1 MYGKLPVARCPRP
14 LSSDTSVWSAP
25 MRAVDNSVFDGDRS
39 ENEDT
44 VAVVLHR
51 RFELQPLNSD

>member
-1 MYGKLPVARCPRP
+1 MHVASPTEKIGML
-14 LSSDTSVWSAP
+14 LSFPTSVWRAP